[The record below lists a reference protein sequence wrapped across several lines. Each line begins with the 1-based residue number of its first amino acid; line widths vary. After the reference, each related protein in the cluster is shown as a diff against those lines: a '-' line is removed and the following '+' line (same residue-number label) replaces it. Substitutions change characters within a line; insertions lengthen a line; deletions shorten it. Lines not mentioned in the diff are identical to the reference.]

1 MQGGAV
7 SVGSK
12 KVPKNVE
19 GEAEDAAVDTSLWVS
34 EEGKSSAQF
43 AAVLLKYLIQ
53 EDLLKTWVQCNR
65 PCFALSNICNVP
77 SAREAALLALRP
89 YKKEIEATAS
99 AHSGG
104 KVLLESMM

>member
-1 MQGGAV
+1 MQAGAV

-12 KVPKNVE
+12 KVLKNVE
-19 GEAEDAAVDTSLWVS
+19 GEAEDVTVDTSLWVS
-34 EEGKSSAQF
+34 EEGKSSGQF
-43 AAVLLKYLIQ
+43 AAVLLKYLQQ
-53 EDLLKTWVQCNR
+53 EDLLKKWVLCNR

-77 SAREAALLALRP
+77 SARAAALLALKP

-104 KVLLESMM
+104 KVLLESMI